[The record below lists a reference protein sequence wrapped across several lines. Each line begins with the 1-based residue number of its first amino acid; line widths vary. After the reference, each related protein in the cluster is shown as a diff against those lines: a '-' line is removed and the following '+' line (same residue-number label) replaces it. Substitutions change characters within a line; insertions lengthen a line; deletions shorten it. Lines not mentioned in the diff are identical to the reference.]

1 MKYPNIKAAH
11 LSHAQIAK
19 AFGYAN
25 VKSFRTSSA
34 HQRHMRG
41 VEAILDIQNKS
52 QNLKDR
58 KARRAIELI
67 ESAKSTIAWCESLKP
82 KT

>member
-1 MKYPNIKAAH
+1 MKYPNIKTAH

-41 VEAILDIQNKS
+41 VEAILELN
-52 QNLKDR
+52 R
-58 KARRAIELI
+58 KNRIIPLI
-67 ESAKSTIAWCESLKP
+67 AKTAKLIVDFKNNYQLP
-82 KT
+82 K